1 MFLLVVVMV
10 KRSKSG
16 SKYHKCLKGGSLLG
30 VVAAVIAVG
39 WVHRSEVC
47 GGFWLMVGR
56 VSNFFAFRGECG

>member
-30 VVAAVIAVG
+30 VVGAAVLAVG
-39 WVHRSEVC
+39 WAHKSVVVWWFLVDGRA
-47 GGFWLMVGR
+47 GFKFLCFPW
-56 VSNFFAFRGECG
+56 